1 MKLHA
6 DLSQRVV
13 IDTNELPW
21 MDSPMP
27 GMQRRKL
34 DRDGEEAARGTS
46 IIRYG
51 PDSPLASHT
60 HGGSA

>member
-6 DLSQRVV
+6 DLHPHIV
-13 IDTNELPW
+13 IDIKLTW

-27 GMQRRKL
+27 GMQRRRL
-34 DRDGEEAARGTS
+34 DRDGKEAARGTS

-51 PDSPLASHT
+51 PDSRLASHT

>member
-1 MKLHA
+1 
-6 DLSQRVV
+6 
-13 IDTNELPW
+13 

-27 GMQRRKL
+27 GMQRRRL
-34 DRDGEEAARGTS
+34 DRDGKEAARGTS

-51 PDSPLASHT
+51 PDSRLASHT